1 MLKVTKKQVMD
12 ALRDRGAFTLKRNTE
27 YQVGI
32 KNNQIAVYSINSN
45 ESSYLGNTL
54 ESAIKLSEIMKEHG
68 TEEQQD
74 QVNKAIM
81 DLMPGKENDDE
92 DVLGEEWSW

>member
-1 MLKVTKKQVMD
+1 
-12 ALRDRGAFTLKRNTE
+12 
-27 YQVGI
+27 
-32 KNNQIAVYSINSN
+32 
-45 ESSYLGNTL
+45 
-54 ESAIKLSEIMKEHG
+54 MKEHG

>member
-12 ALRDRGAFTLKRNTE
+12 ALRDRGAFTLKRNAE

-74 QVNKAIM
+74 QVNKSIM